1 MKTFAELLSLYINQA
16 GITDSELS
24 RAIGVSRQS
33 IFRWREGTTSRPNN
47 REVVLTISEK
57 LRLTPEEKDNLLLA
71 AGFRPEDTLPP
82 DKGATA
88 TGYTDEENEEEN
100 DPEYLLVRSGKRKLF
115 VSRRFIVLI
124 IIILVFIVIMALI
137 DWLQIGSYDPF

>member
-33 IFRWREGTTSRPNN
+33 VFRWREGTTGRPNN
-47 REVVLTISEK
+47 REVVLAISEK

-71 AGFRPEDTLPP
+71 AGFRPEDTVPP
-82 DKGATA
+82 DNEATA
-88 TGYTDEENEEEN
+88 TGYTDSENEEEN
-100 DPEYLLVRSGKRKLF
+100 LLLRSGKRKLF
-115 VSRRFIVLI
+115 MSRRFMVLI